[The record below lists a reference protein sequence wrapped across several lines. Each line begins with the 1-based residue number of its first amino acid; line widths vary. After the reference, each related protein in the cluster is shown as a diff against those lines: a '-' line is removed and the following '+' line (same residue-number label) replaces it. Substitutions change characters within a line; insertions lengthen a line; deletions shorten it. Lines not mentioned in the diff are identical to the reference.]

1 MLVTQ
6 RGYNVTPK
14 NGANDPSWS
23 TNDAS
28 IPCPGEGNSIYVT
41 EDPRRSG
48 YTYTGTYA
56 PDAKYFYMLVPDD
69 PKWQSDDLMIT
80 YTMPN
85 GTKKDTAL
93 VPNNELCGWV
103 YLVFNNAPEDAVVYL
118 KNSPDVQLGIN
129 GLWGEDSIAMPIDLN
144 MVFTSYGVNK
154 IYFIPNDADWPIGT
168 DTKGWYTTDPG
179 VTGTCAFKL
188 AAVI

>member
-1 MLVTQ
+1 MENLIMKKHKTMLTGFVLGLMVLLVGIQGAMAQTNTCKGIVYFKAPEDWSAAYIGGHNVQIPQRMTKNDEGYYQFDVSRLGITDQNNSKICFGNQTGAGAMLVTQ

-56 PDAKYFYMLVPDD
+56 PA
-69 PKWQSDDLMIT
+69 T
-80 YTMPN
+80 
-85 GTKKDTAL
+85 
-93 VPNNELCGWV
+93 
-103 YLVFNNAPEDAVVYL
+103 
-118 KNSPDVQLGIN
+118 
-129 GLWGEDSIAMPIDLN
+129 
-144 MVFTSYGVNK
+144 
-154 IYFIPNDADWPIGT
+154 
-168 DTKGWYTTDPG
+168 
-179 VTGTCAFKL
+179 
-188 AAVI
+188 